1 MHDFVPKI
9 SVAMC
14 TYNGARFLSAQLDS
28 ILRQSIPVFE
38 IIIVDDRSSDNT
50 LDILK
55 KYAHDY
61 DNIRYYVNE
70 HNLGFVNNFSSA
82 ISKTSGDYVALADQD
97 DVWTDDHLEIL
108 LNNIGS
114 KAVCVGDAIMIRSDG
129 SETRE
134 LFSQIKQNHYIPSSD
149 VYKAYRI
156 VYNYN
161 PYQGASMLIDR
172 AWVDNLLP
180 FSSRAGYHDTFLAG
194 WACLTKGMSV
204 IPNIVTKYRMHSGQV
219 TRQWKV
225 SLFDEIKHLR
235 HRVCFPSKEYLI
247 DCISEKAPVL
257 SNDAIAFIKEFQ
269 LIRELDRQKKR
280 VRVLKIMNRHYR
292 EIYSCYRNKF
302 LILRSLHF
310 LLSL

>member
-108 LNNIGS
+108 LN
-114 KAVCVGDAIMIRSDG
+114 KHWL
-129 SETRE
+129 E
-134 LFSQIKQNHYIPSSD
+134 
-149 VYKAYRI
+149 
-156 VYNYN
+156 
-161 PYQGASMLIDR
+161 
-172 AWVDNLLP
+172 
-180 FSSRAGYHDTFLAG
+180 SRLC
-194 WACLTKGMSV
+194 W
-204 IPNIVTKYRMHSGQV
+204 
-219 TRQWKV
+219 
-225 SLFDEIKHLR
+225 
-235 HRVCFPSKEYLI
+235 
-247 DCISEKAPVL
+247 
-257 SNDAIAFIKEFQ
+257 
-269 LIRELDRQKKR
+269 
-280 VRVLKIMNRHYR
+280 
-292 EIYSCYRNKF
+292 
-302 LILRSLHF
+302 
-310 LLSL
+310 